1 MSIQQI
7 VQLVSFNTYSLD
19 SVYPMDGATQLLN
32 NWGQDEAVWYGKDS
46 LQSTPTTKFSPVLL
60 LSSLPGCINE
70 GQRYLFNK

>member
-46 LQSTPTTKFSPVLL
+46 LQSTPTTKILPVLL
-60 LSSLPGCINE
+60 LSSLSGSINE
-70 GQRYLFNK
+70 E

>member
-1 MSIQQI
+1 
-7 VQLVSFNTYSLD
+7 
-19 SVYPMDGATQLLN
+19 MDAATQLLN

-46 LQSTPTTKFSPVLL
+46 LQSTPTTKILPVLL